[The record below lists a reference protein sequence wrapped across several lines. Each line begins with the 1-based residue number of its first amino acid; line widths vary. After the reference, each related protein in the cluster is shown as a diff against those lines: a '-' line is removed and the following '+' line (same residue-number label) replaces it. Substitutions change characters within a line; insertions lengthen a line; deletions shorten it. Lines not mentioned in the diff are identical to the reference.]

1 MKQVLLIASM
11 LAASA
16 VNGVQLTG
24 PLTRAEE
31 ARAIENAVL
40 SRTVG
45 SLDSEVAHPKDGDH
59 SAAIASMRGVL
70 SSNADAIKK
79 MGDLKKKDPILGK
92 AVERINHPYFPY
104 PKKSG
109 I

>member
-1 MKQVLLIASM
+1 MS
-11 LAASA
+11 
-16 VNGVQLTG
+16 
-24 PLTRAEE
+24 REEE

-45 SLDSEVAHPKDGDH
+45 LLDSPVAHPKDPDH
-59 SAAIASMRGVL
+59 SAAIAAMKGIL
-70 SSNADAIKK
+70 NTNEDAIKK
-79 MGDLKKKDPILGK
+79 MGPLGDQEKILGK

>member
-1 MKQVLLIASM
+1 MKQILFIAALLAT
-11 LAASA
+11 AAQA
-16 VNGVQLTG
+16 VKLDG

-40 SRTVG
+40 ARTVG
-45 SLDSEVAHPKDGDH
+45 MLDSPIAHPKDPDH
-59 SAAIASMRGVL
+59 SGAIDSMKGVL
-70 SSNADAIKK
+70 NSNEDAIKK
-79 MGDLKKKDPILGK
+79 MGPLGNQDPILGK
-92 AVERINHPYFPY
+92 AVARINHPLFPY

>member
-1 MKQVLLIASM
+1 MS
-11 LAASA
+11 
-16 VNGVQLTG
+16 
-24 PLTRAEE
+24 REEE

-45 SLDSEVAHPKDGDH
+45 MLDSPVAHPKDPDH
-59 SAAIASMRGVL
+59 SAAVATMKGIL
-70 SSNADAIKK
+70 NSNEDAIKK
-79 MGDLKKKDPILGK
+79 MGKLGNQDKILGL
-92 AVERINHPYFPY
+92 AVDRINHPYFPY